1 MIGITTA
8 SPSPGDG
15 GVARISTQRSGVTW
29 QLTRL
34 ELVGSWILQEGP
46 LRIVI
51 NGVVTQHKW
60 VTFFFEIPISG
71 VMSPYL

>member
-60 VTFFFEIPISG
+60 VTFFFLKS
-71 VMSPYL
+71 L